1 MLSLSLMKGAE
12 RACVIILHSVQFFLF
27 EAQGGIE
34 KSMFT
39 ACPCN
44 FIFFAS
50 KQGQM
55 AQIEKLHFFPLLT
68 FLKENSCAFVK
79 RRKAFCVACC
89 VLPVGISFVSSDSS
103 SGH

>member
-1 MLSLSLMKGAE
+1 MRNHFTLGA
-12 RACVIILHSVQFFLF
+12 IFLF

-55 AQIEKLHFFPLLT
+55 ARIEKLHFFPLLT
-68 FLKENSCAFVK
+68 FLKENFVCF
-79 RRKAFCVACC
+79 RKEKKS
-89 VLPVGISFVSSDSS
+89 VLCGLLRVTSWYQFRIIG
-103 SGH
+103 